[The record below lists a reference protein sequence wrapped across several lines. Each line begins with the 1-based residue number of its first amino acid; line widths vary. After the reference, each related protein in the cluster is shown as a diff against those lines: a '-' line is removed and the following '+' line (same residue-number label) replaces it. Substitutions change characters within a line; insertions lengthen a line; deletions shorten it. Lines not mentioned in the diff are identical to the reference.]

1 MTQTRPRETRVP
13 TLLNRKQLALAA
25 AGDGDAGI
33 FKLKQHVDNPGQ

>member
-1 MTQTRPRETRVP
+1 MKQAKPREPAVP
-13 TLLNRKQLALAA
+13 RLLNRKQLALAS